1 MPAPSS
7 FDYAIVRVVPR
18 VERGEFIN
26 VGAIL
31 FCRTRRFLAARVELD
46 VARLRALAPDVDLA
60 EVERHL
66 ALFPLVAE
74 GGESAGPIGKLPL
87 AERFHWLVAP
97 RSTIIQCSPVH
108 AGLCVDPD
116 EALEQLMQT
125 MVHLSR
131 PVVESRIGA
140 KGMVSTVALVIVSAL
155 ALIWAGY
162 RFQTPYYP
170 WVFFT
175 GVILGLVHS
184 WKVGTTWLTNHND
197 RSTWDRFLS
206 LVYLTAPLT
215 CGILLRWNSPR
226 LVGVIAL
233 ILALSFLLGAAMWRL
248 CMNRSTE

>member
-46 VARLRALAPDVDLA
+46 VARLHALAPDVDLA

-108 AGLCVDPD
+108 AGLCMDPD
-116 EALEQLMQT
+116 EALEQLMET
-125 MVHLSR
+125 MVHLSP
-131 PVVESRIGA
+131 PVVGSRIGTNL
-140 KGMVSTVALVIVSAL
+140 MVSTIALIVVSLLALV
-155 ALIWAGY
+155 WAWY
-162 RFQTPYYP
+162 RFQTPFGA
-170 WVFFT
+170 V
-175 GVILGLVHS
+175 V
-184 WKVGTTWLTNHND
+184 
-197 RSTWDRFLS
+197 
-206 LVYLTAPLT
+206 
-215 CGILLRWNSPR
+215 
-226 LVGVIAL
+226 L
-233 ILALSFLLGAAMWRL
+233 ILTLSFLLGAVLWQLWMS
-248 CMNRSTE
+248 RSPERPL